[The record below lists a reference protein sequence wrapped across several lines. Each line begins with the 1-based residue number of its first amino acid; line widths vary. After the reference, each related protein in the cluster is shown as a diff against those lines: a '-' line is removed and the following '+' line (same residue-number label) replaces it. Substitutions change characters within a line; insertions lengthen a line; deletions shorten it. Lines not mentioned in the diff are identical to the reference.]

1 MAEKLQHEQ
10 TLDKGGRVKIIA
22 LIKKKGF
29 LWVNGLTISR
39 APQLGKSGKP
49 FCATAWQISV
59 FGFGFDQSVMNVFY
73 LKLALI
79 TSIGIKYTL
88 KITNQTR

>member
-10 TLDKGGRVKIIA
+10 TLDKGRRVKIIA

-29 LWVNGLTISR
+29 LWANGLTISR

-49 FCATAWQISV
+49 FCVHGKISV

-73 LKLALI
+73 LALI
-79 TSIGIKYTL
+79 TSIGIKYIL

>member
-1 MAEKLQHEQ
+1 VAEKLQHEQ
-10 TLDKGGRVKIIA
+10 TLDKGRRVKIIA

-49 FCATAWQISV
+49 FCAIHGKISV

>member
-49 FCATAWQISV
+49 FCAKH
-59 FGFGFDQSVMNVFY
+59 G
-73 LKLALI
+73 
-79 TSIGIKYTL
+79 
-88 KITNQTR
+88 KIPCLGLGLTNQ